1 MTVRKNK
8 KPSKAH
14 EVSEPV
20 INYPDLPSS
29 NKNITIFN
37 SHVEMEEENYKWLAS
52 LTPEQHL
59 QNATALIK
67 RIFAEDLKNNPRIGN
82 KLYFD

>member
-8 KPSKAH
+8 KPAKSN

-29 NKNITIFN
+29 KKIFTIFN

-67 RIFAEDLKNNPRIGN
+67 RIFADDLRKSPKIGN
-82 KLYFD
+82 KFSID

>member
-8 KPSKAH
+8 KPSKAN

-67 RIFAEDLKNNPRIGN
+67 RIFADDLKKNPLIGN
-82 KLYFD
+82 KLLID

>member
-8 KPSKAH
+8 KPSKANK
-14 EVSEPV
+14 VSEPV
-20 INYPDLPSS
+20 INYPELPSS

-67 RIFAEDLKNNPRIGN
+67 RIFADDLKKNPLIGN
-82 KLYFD
+82 KLFID